1 MEILLE
7 NSMKNTNLV
16 NAKLFN
22 CLKYSKLPLNYQT
35 LALKKLGISLSF
47 CNKLFVALEKA

>member
-1 MEILLE
+1 
-7 NSMKNTNLV
+7 MKNNNVV

-22 CLKYSKLPLNYQT
+22 CFKYSKLPLNYQT